1 MCVPQLRG
9 SRAAGG
15 AAFPLGGM
23 GSNSASWVCLSA
35 SEPQRLRPS
44 AGGLGP
50 MRRQLQPV
58 VPPGVRGHL
67 PRDGREGGLHLRQLR
82 REGLPV
88 PQVRAPAEPPGLSGE
103 RRSFPRGPQGLFGEP
118 GCKWC
123 YSYPHGI
130 IFQNSNPFLTL
141 LYSPFDLCGC
151 GGLPRWLLEPGGV
164 SAAPEGSA
172 VAVQL
177 SWCSSG
183 MCGASDP
190 AWHTEP
196 TARAVP
202 RSPLSSVIDSSET
215 FRFWVFVFFWVFVP
229 PFSLPHFVFGRFRFI
244 YLSNNFYVWFQRLEW
259 QLGTAC
265 CFSGG
270 AVQEAGGGCWRG

>member
-1 MCVPQLRG
+1 
-9 SRAAGG
+9 
-15 AAFPLGGM
+15 
-23 GSNSASWVCLSA
+23 
-35 SEPQRLRPS
+35 
-44 AGGLGP
+44 

-88 PQVRAPAEPPGLSGE
+88 PQVRAPAEPSGLSGE

-190 AWHTEP
+190 AWRTEP

-215 FRFWVFVFFWVFVP
+215 FRFWVFVFWGVFVP
-229 PFSLPHFVFGRFRFI
+229 PPSSLPHFVFGRFRFI